1 MEFDKNRV
9 YTALNADELKV
20 GSTVIVAN
28 DLRSLR
34 AKVEKFDNS
43 YEFHL
48 SNILSESDIYR
59 FEIASEYVYVL
70 AYLISPP
77 KEPQYDSGGIRM
89 KFDKNRV
96 YTALNAD
103 ELKVGS
109 TVIVANDLRSLR
121 AKVEKFDNSYEIHL
135 SDILSESAMHRFET
149 SSGYLYVLAYLISP
163 PKESTQ
169 YNLHDNRAMSN
180 ADTLKKERLNQC
192 RTEGGT
198 NDKKGT

>member
-1 MEFDKNRV
+1 ME
-9 YTALNADELKV
+9 
-20 GSTVIVAN
+20 
-28 DLRSLR
+28 
-34 AKVEKFDNS
+34 
-43 YEFHL
+43 
-48 SNILSESDIYR
+48 
-59 FEIASEYVYVL
+59 
-70 AYLISPP
+70 
-77 KEPQYDSGGIRM
+77 
-89 KFDKNRV
+89 FDKNRV

-135 SDILSESAMHRFET
+135 SDILSESAMHRFE
-149 SSGYLYVLAYLISP
+149 
-163 PKESTQ
+163 
-169 YNLHDNRAMSN
+169 N